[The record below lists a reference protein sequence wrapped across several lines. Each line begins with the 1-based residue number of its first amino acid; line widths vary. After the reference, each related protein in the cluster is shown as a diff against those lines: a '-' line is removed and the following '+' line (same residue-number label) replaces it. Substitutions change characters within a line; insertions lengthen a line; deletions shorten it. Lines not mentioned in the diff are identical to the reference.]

1 MIQEPRVALIG
12 GSGLYNLGILKDS
25 EPATLHTPY
34 GPHSDGLRIG
44 TIGGTPT
51 CFVPRHG
58 LEHTIPPH
66 RVPYRANLWALR
78 TMGVRRLLTVSA
90 MGGVHP
96 DLRIGDTCVPDQI
109 IDWTRSRHQ
118 TFFDG
123 PIVAH
128 TPFVEPFCP
137 HLRAQLL
144 VAAQDSGFPSHDGG
158 TVVVFEGPRF
168 STRAESM
175 LLRDVF
181 RADLLSMTAM
191 PEAILAR
198 ELGICYGTL
207 AVVTDLDAFGEDPVS
222 AQEVNDVMRL
232 SLPRIAAI
240 IERTILGIAGQTR
253 CEVCLPAEGSPYG
266 RDPKAERSTGPHQPA

>member
-1 MIQEPRVALIG
+1 MLPLAIGLLHWFAMDWETRIALIG
-12 GSGLYNLGILKDS
+12 GSGLYEFGLLES
-25 EPATLHTPY
+25 SQPLTLHTPY
-34 GPHSDGLRIG
+34 GQHSDGLRTG
-44 TIGGTPT
+44 AIGGIAA
-51 CFVPRHG
+51 CFLPRHG
-58 LEHTIPPH
+58 TGHSIPPH

-78 TMGVRRLLTVSA
+78 TLGVRKLLTVSA

-109 IDWTRSRHQ
+109 IDWTRSRDQ

-123 PIVAH
+123 PVVVH

-137 HLRAQLL
+137 RLRSQLL
-144 VAAQDSGFPSHDGG
+144 AAAQNSGLPSHDGG

-168 STRAESM
+168 STKAESM

-181 RADLLSMTAM
+181 KADLLSMTTM

-222 AQEVNDVMRL
+222 AQEVNEVMRQ
-232 SLPRIAAI
+232 SRPRIAAI
-240 IERTILGIAGQTR
+240 IERTVRSIVSQEQCDACR
-253 CEVCLPAEGSPYG
+253 PVEGSPYG
-266 RDPKAERSTGPHQPA
+266 